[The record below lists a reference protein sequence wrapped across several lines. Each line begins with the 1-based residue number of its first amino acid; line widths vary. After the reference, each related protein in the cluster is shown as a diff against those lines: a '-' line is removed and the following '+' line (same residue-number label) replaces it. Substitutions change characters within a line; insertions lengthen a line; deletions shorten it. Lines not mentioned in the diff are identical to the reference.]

1 MEQTTVLSMNHIT
14 KAFSGIKVLQD
25 VDFSLRKGEVHALI
39 GANGAGKSTLM
50 KVLNGIYINYE
61 GEIVLNGQP
70 VQFENPWDAQQK
82 GISMIHQELDLVMT
96 MDVASNIYLGREIV
110 NSGVKGLKLKEM
122 RAKAQ
127 ALLDELN
134 FDIRA
139 DEIAGELSPAKQQLV
154 LIARS
159 VSTDASVIVMDE
171 PTSSL
176 SHQETLILFDVIQR
190 LKSLGKSIIYIS
202 HFLDEVF
209 SVSDR
214 ITVLRNGKTV
224 VTTDTSAA
232 TVDMLVEWMIG
243 RRTEFDKKRE
253 RAEAREKVVLSV
265 QDLTQKKGIV
275 EGVTFD
281 LHEGEVLGIAG
292 VVGSGRTELAKMIF
306 GAEPIR
312 RGAVALNGSTVRIHS
327 PAKAVSMEMALVPE
341 ERKKE
346 GLITKRS
353 IADNISVIDYKN
365 HKRLCFISYPESKTR
380 VKEMIDYMQVICTS
394 MEQEITALSGGNQQK
409 VVIGRCLAIGPKIL
423 ILDQPTRGVDVGAKK
438 EIYDLIVRLADE
450 GMAILLIS
458 DELEEILN
466 LSDRILIMRR
476 GKITNSFDNREAN
489 LTKNDLLTAMVG

>member
-14 KAFSGIKVLQD
+14 KAFNGVKALQD
-25 VDFSLRKGEVHALI
+25 VDFSLQKGEVHALI

-50 KVLNGIYINYE
+50 KILNGIYVSYD
-61 GEIVLNGQP
+61 GEILLNGKK
-70 VQFENPWDAQQK
+70 VQFTSPWDAQQK

-110 NSGVKGLKLKEM
+110 NAGVKNLKLWEM
-122 RAKAQ
+122 REKAQ
-127 ALLDELN
+127 LLLDELK
-134 FDIRA
+134 FDICA
-139 DEIAGELSPAKQQLV
+139 DEIVGELSPAKQQLV

-176 SHQETLILFDVIQR
+176 SHQETLMLFGVIEH

-214 ITVLRNGKTV
+214 VTVLRNGRTV
-224 VTTDTSAA
+224 VTADSKQA

-243 RRTEFDKKRE
+243 RKTEFRRKLTHERTED
-253 RAEAREKVVLSV
+253 KVVLAV
-265 QDLTQKKGIV
+265 QNLTQKNGIV
-275 EGVTFD
+275 EGASFE
-281 LHEGEVLGIAG
+281 LHQGEVLGIAG
-292 VVGSGRTELAKMIF
+292 VVGSGRTELAKMVF
-306 GAEPIR
+306 GVEPIR
-312 RGAVALNGSTVRIHS
+312 AGFIQVNGTDVRITS
-327 PAKAVSMEMALVPE
+327 PAKAVSLEMALVPE

-365 HKRLCFISYPESKTR
+365 HKKLCFISYSESKSR
-380 VKEMIDYMQVICTS
+380 VQEMIDYMHVVCTS

-409 VVIGRCLAIGPKIL
+409 VVMGRCLSISPKIL
-423 ILDQPTRGVDVGAKK
+423 ILDQPTRGVDVGAKA
-438 EIYDLIVRLADE
+438 EIYDLIAKLAE
-450 GMAILLIS
+450 VGMAILLIS

-476 GKITNSFDNREAN
+476 GKITDSFDNHGAG
-489 LTKNDLLTAMVG
+489 LSKNDLLTAMVG